1 MLSYRDRKRIFERE
15 RLQLIARRDS
25 LEEKKKKH
33 ASLAFVNK
41 PIFLWFLSTIVI
53 GLLTSVYTSRNECRS
68 DNAAQKLKL
77 THLASE
83 ISARAANILAAV
95 YKKDWADISK
105 QQGHDAEYTYVD
117 FRFRTL
123 QDLILEYE
131 STAKTTYSKKVS
143 CDVSVSGWPLP
154 GSRTIKYYYKDAGLR
169 DLLQSPDLFRETSES
184 NSDALPQFFIGIL
197 KWYEDLVSAPASFL
211 RQCDVGSTILRVLGL
226 VPEVEAS
233 PDVDENGVIA
243 ETNYTVNYSFGDAAR
258 SLIHGQLPGREM
270 QTCPPAW
277 VRK

>member
-1 MLSYRDRKRIFERE
+1 MLSYRERKRISERE
-15 RLQLIARRDS
+15 RLRLIAQRDS
-25 LEEKKKKH
+25 LEVKKKKH
-33 ASLAFVNK
+33 ALFAFVNK

-53 GLLTSVYTSRNECRS
+53 GLFTSVYASRNECRS

-83 ISARAANILAAV
+83 INARAANILAAV

-123 QDLILEYE
+123 SDIILDYE
-131 STAKTTYSKKVS
+131 STAKTTYSKNVS

-154 GSRTIKYYYKDAGLR
+154 WSRTIRYYYTDAWLR
-169 DLLQSPDLFRETSES
+169 YLLTSPDLFRETSERDK
-184 NSDALPQFFIGIL
+184 DALPQFFIGIL
-197 KWYEDLVSAPASFL
+197 KWHEDLVSAPPSFL
-211 RQCDVGSTILRVLGL
+211 RRCDVGSTIWRVLGL
-226 VPEVEAS
+226 DQEVEAS

-243 ETNYTVNYSFGDAAR
+243 ETNYTVNYSFWDAAR
-258 SLIHGQLPGREM
+258 GLIHGRLPGRDM
-270 QTCPPAW
+270 QACPPAS